1 MRAPLRLAALSAA
14 VIGCIPF
21 GAHAQLEEILVTA
34 TRRETDLQST
44 PISIQAFTAQQ
55 LELGGITNG
64 RDLGI
69 MVPNVSLNPST
80 GGAQSNFY
88 IRGLP
93 GVGLYVDGVW
103 QDGFGFQQMNF
114 SEMERVEV
122 LRGPQGT
129 LFGRNTNGG
138 AVNMTTRKPADE
150 FGARVKLDI
159 GQFNRRDASL
169 AVDLPVTSKLKTK
182 FMAASAKND
191 GFLKGLTTPWDFGS
205 EDDTLLRGDM
215 LFEPT
220 EKFTMRFTINDEKKR
235 GTDPKIQRMTRYDN
249 SKVYA
254 YNIML
259 GAFQNAANARCA
271 TPGFVWTAPAGTP
284 PAFAAQN
291 SCTNGVWSAP
301 PANSFGARYT
311 GVKPPAWTPATHTTN
326 YPVAYVGDQQSRYGN
341 YATQLN
347 NTGQPV
353 ETLGSAYTPNPFL
366 PDVSFGPGQVGKWET
381 KSDSMEDGITADLRY
396 SSLTMDWDISDKLHF
411 QSILSDWKQHQRQVI
426 DFDGTEFLITTDDIP
441 QIQHNKTIELHL
453 TGKALN
459 DKINWI
465 GGYYRLDLD
474 NMQRFYR
481 WGMWEFVNAGAI
493 TTTNTNGSP
502 TPVPGNVAYE
512 EYVRQTATLLNLNG
526 FTGGSMLTTSGGLYP
541 WALTG
546 ISDDSLTQLYSKDTA
561 WFGEATFSVTKK
573 LDLTVGMRLSD
584 RTGGNRRYIP
594 TDAFRTPDPGIRPQ
608 GDPFAFSKV
617 ATTLPDPETPTTH
630 TYKFSASYHIRDRIM
645 AYMTYGEGFT
655 FASSP
660 QVRIGPSSVITS
672 VPASANPRAITGI
685 STPTS
690 GMPATCPTLNCPDQ
704 IQIDLPV
711 EVISNTEIGIRSDL
725 LQGKLR
731 FNATHFDAKWDGMRV
746 ALLPNDIGGNTQP
759 FPFNTGD
766 GKGTA
771 SGWEFEVA
779 WAPTDR
785 LTINA
790 GLGLIDT
797 NYIQAGVLTGKPGQ
811 AAITGNF
818 PGAPFAYAADT
829 TGTVGASY
837 HIPMKNGAQVTIV
850 GNYGYTGPYARDAAY
865 QRTQVD
871 AAGNPVLEPAYGILN
886 ARFVYEPAARNYSV
900 EVWGKNLLD
909 KLYVNGG
916 FDTRDTWG
924 YDFAI
929 VGRSR
934 ELGVGLSF
942 KF

>member
-14 VIGCIPF
+14 IIGCIPF
-21 GAHAQLEEILVTA
+21 GAHAQLEEIVVTA

-69 MVPNVSLNPST
+69 MVPNVTLNPGT

-103 QDGFGFQQMNF
+103 TEGFGFQQMNF

-150 FGARVKLDI
+150 FGARVKLDV
-159 GQFNRRDASL
+159 GQFNRRDASV
-169 AVDLPVTSKLKTK
+169 AVDVPITAKLKTK
-182 FMAASAKND
+182 FMGATQKND

-205 EDDTLLRGDM
+205 EDDTLLRADL

-220 EKFTMRFTINDEKKR
+220 QKFTMRFTVNDEKKR

-254 YNIML
+254 YNMML
-259 GAFQNAANARCA
+259 GAFQAQANARCA
-271 TPGFVWTAPAGTP
+271 TPGFVWAAPAGTP
-284 PAFAAQN
+284 AAFATTYG
-291 SCTNGVWSAP
+291 CTNGVWSAP
-301 PANSFGARYT
+301 PTNSIGTRYT

-326 YPVAYVGDQQSRYGN
+326 YPVNWVGEQQTRYGN
-341 YATQLN
+341 YQQQPTGIGTQ
-347 NTGQPV
+347 TV
-353 ETLGSAYTPNPFL
+353 ETLGSTYTPNPFV
-366 PDVSFGPGQVGKWET
+366 PDVGFGPGQVGKWET
-381 KSDSMEDGITADLRY
+381 KSDSMQDGITADLRY
-396 SSLTMDWDISDKLHF
+396 SSLTMDWDINDKLQF
-411 QSILSDWKQHQRQVI
+411 QAIISDWKQHQRQVI
-426 DFDGTEFLITTDDIP
+426 DFDGTEFLVTTDDIP
-441 QIQHNKTIELHL
+441 QIQKNKTLELHL
-453 TGKALN
+453 TGNAL
-459 DKINWI
+459 DKRINWI
-465 GGYYRLDLD
+465 AGHYNLDTD
-474 NMQRFYR
+474 NLQRFYR
-481 WGMWEFVNAGAI
+481 WGMWEFVNAGAV
-493 TTTNTNGSP
+493 TLTNNPANGSP
-502 TPVPGNVAYE
+502 VLPPGNVAYE
-512 EYVRQTATLLNLNG
+512 EYVRQTAFLLNLNG
-526 FTGGSMLTTSGGLYP
+526 FTGGNLLTTAGALYP

-546 ISDDSLTQLYSKDTA
+546 ISDDSLTEVYAKDSA

-573 LDLTVGMRLSD
+573 LDLTVGARISD
-584 RTGGNRRYIP
+584 KSGGNRRYVP

-608 GDPFAFSKV
+608 GDPFAFSRV
-617 ATTLPDPETPTTH
+617 ATELPDPKKPLIH
-630 TYKFSASYHIRDRIM
+630 TYKFSTSYHFRDRIM
-645 AYMTYGEGFT
+645 GYLTYSEGFT
-655 FASSP
+655 SASSP
-660 QVRIGPSSVITS
+660 QVRIGPASNIGTI
-672 VPASANPRAITGI
+672 PAGTNPRAIPGI
-685 STPTS
+685 STADP
-690 GMPATCPTLNCPDQ
+690 LHPDQ
-704 IQIDLPV
+704 IRIDLPV

-731 FNATHFDAKWDGMRV
+731 FNATYFDSKWDGMRV
-746 ALLPNDIGGNTQP
+746 ALLPKDDNNNTQP
-759 FPFNTGD
+759 FPYNSGE

-771 SGWEFEVA
+771 NGWEFEVD

-785 LTINA
+785 LTITA
-790 GLGLIDT
+790 GLGLIST
-797 NYIQAGVLTGKPGQ
+797 NYIQAGALTGVPGQ
-811 AAITGNF
+811 ASITGNY

-829 TGTVGASY
+829 TGALSTTY
-837 HIPMKNGAQVTIV
+837 KIPLKNGAQVTIA

-865 QRTQVD
+865 QRTLID
-871 AAGNPVLEPAYGILN
+871 PNTGKPVLEPAYGIFN

-900 EVWGKNLLD
+900 EVWGKNLTD
-909 KLYVNGG
+909 SLYVNGG

-924 YDFAI
+924 YDFSI
-929 VGRSR
+929 IGRSR
-934 ELGVGLSF
+934 ELGVGMSF

>member
-1 MRAPLRLAALSAA
+1 MRAPLHLAALSAA

-44 PISIQAFTAQQ
+44 PISIQAFTSQQ
-55 LELGGITNG
+55 LEVGGITNG

-69 MVPNVSLNPST
+69 MVPNVVLNPGT
-80 GGAQSNFY
+80 GGGQGLFY

-138 AVNMTTRKPADE
+138 AVNMTTRKPGDE
-150 FGARVKLDI
+150 FGARVKVDV

-182 FMAASAKND
+182 FMAATAKND

-205 EDDTLLRGDM
+205 EDDTLLRADM

-220 EKFTMRFTINDEKKR
+220 EKFTMRFTLNDEKKR
-235 GTDPKIQRMTRYDN
+235 GTDPKVHRMTRYDN
-249 SKVYA
+249 SKLYA

-259 GAFQNAANARCA
+259 GAFQTQANARCA
-271 TPGFVWTAPAGTP
+271 TLNNVVATPTGTPGTAPVYG
-284 PAFAAQN
+284 
-291 SCTNGVWSAP
+291 CTNGVWAAP
-301 PANSFGARYT
+301 PSNTFGARYT
-311 GVKPPAWTPATHTTN
+311 GVKPPALTPATHTTN
-326 YPVAYVGDQQSRYGN
+326 YPEGYPGDKQSRYGN

-347 NTGQPV
+347 GAGQLV

-366 PDVSFGPGQVGKWET
+366 PDQTFGAGQVGKWET

-396 SSLTMDWDISDKLHF
+396 SSLTMDWDISDKVHL

-453 TGKALN
+453 TGKALD

-465 GGYYRLDLD
+465 GGYYQLTLDQ
-474 NMQRFYR
+474 MQRFYR

-493 TTTNTNGSP
+493 TSTNNPANGSP
-502 TPVPGNVAYE
+502 VPPPGNVAYD
-512 EYVRQTATLLNLNG
+512 EYVRQTAFLLNLNG
-526 FTGGSMLTTSGGLYP
+526 FTGGNMLTTSAAGGGLYP
-541 WALTG
+541 WALTA
-546 ISDDSLTQLYSKDTA
+546 ISDDSLTQLYSKDSA
-561 WFGEATFSVTKK
+561 WFGEATYSITKK
-573 LDLTVGMRLSD
+573 LDVTLGMRISD
-584 RTGGNRRYIP
+584 RTGGNRRYVP
-594 TDAFRTPDPGIRPQ
+594 TDAFRTPDPAVRPQ
-608 GDPFAFSKV
+608 GDPFAFSRV
-617 ATTLPDPETPTTH
+617 STNLPDPKTPSTH
-630 TYKFSASYHIRDRIM
+630 TYKFSTSYHFRDRMM
-645 AYMTYGEGFT
+645 AYLTYGEGFT

-660 QVRIGPSSVITS
+660 QVRIGPASNINTL
-672 VPASANPRAITGI
+672 PASAHARVLTGI
-685 STPTS
+685 STAD
-690 GMPATCPTLNCPDQ
+690 PAHPDQ
-704 IQIDLPV
+704 VQIDLPV
-711 EVISNTEIGIRSDL
+711 EVISNTEIGIRTDL
-725 LQGKLR
+725 LNGKLR
-731 FNATHFDAKWDGMRV
+731 FNATYFSSNWDGMRV
-746 ALLPNDIGGNTQP
+746 ALLPKDDAGNTQP
-759 FPFNTGD
+759 FPYNTGD

-771 SGWEFEVA
+771 NGWEFEVD
-779 WAPTDR
+779 WAPTER
-785 LTINA
+785 LTINT
-790 GLGLIDT
+790 GVGLIDT
-797 NYIQAGVLTGKPGQ
+797 NYIQAGVLTGAPGQ

-829 TGTVGASY
+829 TAALGLTY
-837 HIPMKNGAQVTIV
+837 RIPTKKGAQLTIA

-865 QRTQVD
+865 QRTLID
-871 AAGNPVLEPAYGILN
+871 ASGKPVLEPAYGIFN

-900 EVWGKNLLD
+900 EVWGKNLMD
-909 KLYVNGG
+909 EQYINGG

-924 YDFAI
+924 YDFSI

>member
-1 MRAPLRLAALSAA
+1 MRAPLRFAALSAA
-14 VIGCIPF
+14 IIGAIPF
-21 GAHAQLEEILVTA
+21 AAHAQLEEIVVTA

-69 MVPNVSLNPST
+69 MVPNVTLNPST
-80 GGAQSNFY
+80 GGAQANFY

-114 SEMERVEV
+114 SEMERIEV

-150 FGARVKLDI
+150 FGARIKLDV

-169 AVDLPVTSKLKTK
+169 AVDLPITSKIKTK
-182 FMAASAKND
+182 FMGATAKND

-205 EDDTLLRGDM
+205 EDDTLLRGDL

-220 EKFTMRFTINDEKKR
+220 EKFSMRFTLNDEKKR
-235 GTDPKIQRMTRYDN
+235 GTDPKIHRMTRYDN
-249 SKVYA
+249 SKIYA

-259 GAFQNAANARCA
+259 GAFQSAANARCA

-284 PAFAAQN
+284 AAFVNQN
-291 SCTNGVWSAP
+291 TCTNGVWSAP
-301 PANSFGARYT
+301 PANSFGTRYT
-311 GVKPPAWTPATHTTN
+311 GVKPPALTPATHSTF
-326 YPVAYVGDQQSRYGN
+326 YPNRPFFGDTSSHYGN

-347 NTGQPV
+347 SAGQPV

-366 PDVSFGPGQVGKWET
+366 PDVNFGPAQVGKWET

-396 SSLTMDWDISDKLHF
+396 SSLTMDWDINDKLHL

-426 DFDGTEFLITTDDIP
+426 DFDGTEFLVTTDDIP
-441 QIQHNKTIELHL
+441 QIQHNQTVELHL
-453 TGKALN
+453 TGRALQ

-465 GGYYRLDLD
+465 AGYYRLDLD

-481 WGMWEFVNAGAI
+481 WGMWEFVNTGAI
-493 TTTNTNGSP
+493 TSTNNPANGSP
-502 TPVPGNVAYE
+502 VLPPGNVAYE
-512 EYVRQTATLLNLNG
+512 EYVRQTAFLLNLNG
-526 FTGGSMLTTSGGLYP
+526 FTGGSMLTTNPAALYP

-546 ISDDSLTQLYSKDTA
+546 ISDDSLTQLFSKDKA
-561 WFGEATFSVTKK
+561 WFGEATYSVTKK
-573 LDLTVGMRLSD
+573 LDITVGARLSD

-608 GDPFAFSKV
+608 GDPFAFSRI
-617 ATTLPDPETPTTH
+617 ATDLPDPPKPTTH
-630 TYKFSASYHIRDRIM
+630 TYKFSAAYHFRDRIM
-645 AYMTYGEGFT
+645 GYVTYGEGFT

-660 QVRIGPSSVITS
+660 QVRIGPLSNINTI
-672 VPASANPRAITGI
+672 PASANPRAIPGI
-685 STPTS
+685 STAD
-690 GMPATCPTLNCPDQ
+690 PAHPDQ
-704 IQIDLPV
+704 IRIDLPV
-711 EVISNTEIGIRSDL
+711 EVISNTEIGLRSDL
-725 LQGKLR
+725 AQGKLR
-731 FNATHFDAKWDGMRV
+731 FNATYFDASWDGMRV
-746 ALLPNDIGGNTQP
+746 ALLPKDDAGNTQP
-759 FPFNTGD
+759 FPYNTGD

-771 SGWEFEVA
+771 KGWEFEVV
-779 WAPTDR
+779 WGPTER
-785 LTINA
+785 LTLNL

-797 NYIQAGVLTGKPGQ
+797 NYIQAGVLTGAPGQ
-811 AAITGNF
+811 AAITGNY

-829 TGTVGASY
+829 TGTLGATY
-837 HIPMKNGAQVTIV
+837 RIPMKGGGQLTIV

-865 QRTQVD
+865 QRTLID
-871 AAGNPVLEPAYGILN
+871 ASGKPVLEPAYGILN

-909 KLYVNGG
+909 ELYVNGG

-924 YDFAI
+924 YDFSI

-934 ELGVGLSF
+934 ELGVGLGF